1 MSDDPNNI
9 SQNNEQLI
17 TDIQLLQQMEQQLF
31 NNLETNSTLTS
42 QEQEKIIEKINQISN
57 MRINLYQTLSG
68 VNSFFQ
74 NALSS
79 SVGTLQEQTTAIH
92 IVENELNQSKRRLE
106 ALEAERNNKIR
117 LVEINNYYSDK
128 YVEHSQ
134 LMKIIIFTLVPITLL
149 AILNNKGFLPNS
161 IYYTLIVII
170 SLIGAFFFWRRY
182 ASIILRDNMNYQE
195 YSWPMNASALPKA
208 TSTTTSSDPWKSNIS
223 STCIGENCCSEGL
236 SWDSTIGQCIA
247 AINDATTTETFVN
260 QNEMINNVLTKKQI
274 GKYKDDYNMS
284 TNIQAPMSKSFIN
297 NSKM

>member
-1 MSDDPNNI
+1 MSDAPNNI

-42 QEQEKIIEKINQISN
+42 QQQETIIEKINQLSN

-195 YSWPMNASALPKA
+195 YSWPMNASALPRA
-208 TSTTTSSDPWKSNIS
+208 TSTTTSSDPWKTNIS
-223 STCIGENCCSEGL
+223 STCIGENCCSAGL

-247 AINDATTTETFVN
+247 SINDTTTTETFVN
-260 QNEMINNVLTKKQI
+260 QNEIINKVLTKKQI

-284 TNIQAPMSKSFIN
+284 KNIQAPMSKSFIN
-297 NSKM
+297 NSNM